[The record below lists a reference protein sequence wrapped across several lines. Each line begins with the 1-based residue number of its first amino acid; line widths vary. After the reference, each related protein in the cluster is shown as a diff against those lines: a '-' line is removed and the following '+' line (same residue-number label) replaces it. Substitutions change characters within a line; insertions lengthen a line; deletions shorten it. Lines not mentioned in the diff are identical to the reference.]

1 MTLSAA
7 ALSCCPQPEQMEELC
22 FSLRYVPS
30 SGHLTV
36 VVLEARGLNPGI
48 SGKSSMGGGQRAGPL
63 CSTFPVCV
71 WDTPLL
77 NFLVHAE
84 PFVKVQLILNQRKW
98 KKKKTSSKKNTTM
111 PYFNEA
117 FTFLVPFSQ
126 LQVRS
131 GEKGQ
136 SGLGLCAG
144 SV

>member
-7 ALSCCPQPEQMEELC
+7 ALSCCPQPEQMGELC

-48 SGKSSMGGGQRAGPL
+48 SGKSYTGVDRGLGP
-63 CSTFPVCV
+63 CVQPSHVRV

-77 NFLVHAE
+77 NFLVHVE
-84 PFVKVQLILNQRKW
+84 PFVKVQLMLNQRKW

-111 PYFNEA
+111 PYFNET

-131 GEKGQ
+131 GEEGQ
-136 SGLGLCAG
+136 SGLGLRAG
-144 SV
+144 SN